1 MRLALLLAS
10 VLATGCT
17 PPAGLVFSP
26 ATLAFGE
33 VDFNGEVPDEGY
45 ATEVVTLTNEGKS
58 TFVIALP
65 EYDPDRLCLAGFG
78 TQEFPVALGD
88 LGPGAAYTF
97 TVGVCG
103 YVSGEIDTEVTTEL
117 EVDSDDGA
125 ITLPITFTPVRPT
138 E

>member
-1 MRLALLLAS
+1 MRLLLLS
-10 VLATGCT
+10 LATGCT

-33 VDFNGEVPDEGY
+33 VDFTGEVPDEGY
-45 ATEVVTLTNEGKS
+45 ATEVVSLSNDGRKTLP
-58 TFVIALP
+58 IALP

-78 TQEFPVALGD
+78 TQAFPVALGD
-88 LGPGAAYTF
+88 LDPGAAYTF

-103 YVSGEIDTEVTTEL
+103 YVSGEVDTEVTTEL
-117 EVDSDDGA
+117 AVDSDDGTV
-125 ITLPITFTPVRPT
+125 TLPITFTPVRPT